1 MARIPAAI
9 ISGVFAA
16 IGLTVIVFLWSQ
28 PFGQF
33 HSPPLFFR
41 VFGSL
46 VALMFVVMGGTGVI
60 AAISGKGLSPPAHG
74 LRGVLRRPSGET
86 PGSYVCPNCGATLAE
101 KIDVSPSGDV
111 KCPYCKSWFN
121 VHRPPESPH
130 A

>member
-28 PFGQF
+28 PFGAF

-41 VFGSL
+41 IFGSL
-46 VALMFVVMGGTGVI
+46 VATMFVVMGGSGVI
-60 AAISGKGLSPPAHG
+60 AAIYGKPLTPRHRS
-74 LRGVLRRPSGET
+74 LRSAFRRPPVET

-101 KIDVSPSGDV
+101 NVDVSPSGDV
-111 KCPYCKSWFN
+111 KCSYCNSWFN
-121 VHRPPESPH
+121 VHHRPS
-130 A
+130 